1 MVFVGNSYRM
11 DFTLNDLGTLGRA
24 VVWIAPCQRLLSI
37 RQFVPELNMTQ
48 LLLNIAP
55 DWSPTLDNF
64 VAGRNVE
71 LLSALRHALAGTA
84 GERCF
89 YLWGEPGSGKSHLLQ
104 AAVGQARASGQSA
117 ICLCRAVPEAMPVV
131 AVDDVEALDDAA
143 QISLF
148 ELYNRM
154 RESGGVLLVS
164 GTAAPAHLHLRDDL
178 RTRLGWG
185 LVYQVHGLSDEEK
198 AQALERH
205 AKARGFI
212 LPHEVTQYLLRHGRR
227 DLPGLL
233 AVLDALDAH
242 CLRLKRGASVPLLK
256 EVMQAGNG
264 VPI

>member
-1 MVFVGNSYRM
+1 
-11 DFTLNDLGTLGRA
+11 
-24 VVWIAPCQRLLSI
+24 
-37 RQFVPELNMTQ
+37 MTQ

-55 DWSPTLDNF
+55 DWIPTLDNF

-71 LLSALRHALAGTA
+71 LLSVLRNTLNGTA
-84 GERCF
+84 GERCL
-89 YLWGEPGSGKSHLLQ
+89 YLWGEAGCGKSHLLQ
-104 AAVGQARASGQSA
+104 AVVGQALASGQAA
-117 ICLCRAVPEAMPVV
+117 IFVHGRVPEAAQVV
-131 AVDDVEALDDAA
+131 AVDDVETLGDAA
-143 QISLF
+143 QIALF

-164 GTAAPAHLHLRDDL
+164 GTAAPAYLHLRDDL

-205 AKARGFI
+205 ARARGFM

-227 DLPGLL
+227 DLPALL
-233 AVLDALDAH
+233 VVLDALDAH

-256 EVMQAGNG
+256 EVMQAGSG
-264 VPI
+264 VPS